1 MKRKLYKH
9 VVCAD
14 GFKMS
19 VQANDSA
26 YCSPRKD
33 GAKSY
38 TAVEV
43 GFPNAIEPLLMPHCE
58 DESKPSETVYG
69 YVPAFL
75 VATVIA
81 KHGGIVEG
89 EVPPGV
95 VRLESHPNTGKE
107 K

>member
-9 VVCAD
+9 VVGAD

-19 VQANDSA
+19 VQAN
-26 YCSPRKD
+26 D

-43 GFPNAIEPLLMPHCE
+43 GFPTAIEPLLMPHCE
-58 DESKPSETVYG
+58 DESRPSETIYG

-81 KHGGIVEG
+81 KHGGMIEG
-89 EVPPGV
+89 ELPPGV
-95 VRLESHPNTGKE
+95 IKFISDKANES
-107 K
+107 